1 MASAQQ
7 LIALLRAFLES
18 LQRHND
24 SFLNTDVLLVQPIIF
39 YERCIDV
46 RNLNEVLELVEHSCY
61 EYVLKI
67 STVYIY
73 CKLGKELAVSE
84 GIDYDTK

>member
-1 MASAQQ
+1 MVFHWHLASAQQ

-18 LQRHND
+18 LQHHND

-61 EYVLKI
+61 EYVFKI
-67 STVYIY
+67 STVRIF
-73 CKLGKELAVSE
+73 
-84 GIDYDTK
+84 